1 MTDIPSSIPA
11 RTELRAHG
19 SAARRAN
26 AQRGVLFVLFAIL
39 GLLVVMPFAT
49 LVYTSFIKG
58 LPFSGNADYT
68 FTLANYGSLFTPELG
83 AAIVNTLITSIGA
96 TAIAM
101 TIGCALA
108 WLVARTDIPFKPMVH
123 LIALTPLFISLVVAS
138 ITWSLLGAGRTGYL
152 NIIFTSL
159 GLPFHINVQS
169 LAGIS
174 FVKGLYYVP
183 YPFIFVYGALT
194 LVHPDMEEAAAVHR
208 ANLWSSLRTITFPLV
223 KPAVIGAMLL
233 VMVSTAEEFPVPS
246 ILGAPVGIET
256 LSIRIYKLATQV
268 PGDPNGASA
277 VAIMLTAIVFALV
290 YTQRRVLQGKDYRTV
305 TGKGVQQRLLRLRG
319 LKGPAIAFVLLY
331 GFVALVLPILA
342 LIQGATR
349 ASLYIPNAK
358 ALFDPSQLTTQFLVE
373 ALKNPDMH
381 QGLTNSLLA
390 GGLTALFGGALFFA
404 LAYTVNRTKL
414 PGRHYL
420 EYLAMTPLAL
430 PALVMGLGIL
440 WTWVNIPLPVYGTL
454 AILVIAFTTRF
465 MPQGYRSMASSVS
478 QLHDDLEEAAM
489 VAGASRAEAIRRI
502 TLPLLRGTIVSTMFL
517 MIVLGMRELTASLFL
532 YTSDTRVLSIV
543 IYEAYENGFWTAVA
557 SLSLIY
563 TSVLVLLTIIGRRF
577 MRADL

>member
-1 MTDIPSSIPA
+1 MKVAAT
-11 RTELRAHG
+11 HG
-19 SAARRAN
+19 SASRRKL
-26 AQRGVLFVLFAIL
+26 AQTSVLVIL
-39 GLLVVMPFAT
+39 YGILALLIVMPFLT
-49 LVYTSFIKG
+49 LVYTSFITG
-58 LPFSGNADYT
+58 LPFSGGASHAFT
-68 FTLANYGSLFTPELG
+68 FRNYGALFTPELG
-83 AAIVNTLITSIGA
+83 SAIWNTIITSIGA
-96 TAIAM
+96 TSLAM
-101 TIGCALA
+101 IVGCALA
-108 WLVARTDIPFKPMVH
+108 WLVARTDIPFKPAIH

-152 NIIFTSL
+152 NIIFSSL

-169 LAGIS
+169 LGGIS

-183 YPFIFVYGALT
+183 YPFLFVYGALT

-208 ANLWSSLRTITFPLV
+208 ASLWRSLRKVTFPLV

-233 VMVSTAEEFPVPS
+233 VLVSTAEEFPVPS

-290 YTQRRVLQGKDYRTV
+290 YTQRRVLHGKDYRTV
-305 TGKGVQQRLLRLRG
+305 TGKGVQQRLIPLRG
-319 LKGPAIAFVLLY
+319 LKWPAFAFVLLY
-331 GFVALVLPILA
+331 GFVALVLPMLA

-349 ASLYIPNAK
+349 SNLFVPNAA
-358 ALFDPSQLTTQFLVE
+358 ALFDPSQLTTRFLIE
-373 ALKNPDMH
+373 ALYNPDMH
-381 QGLTNSLLA
+381 QGLKNSLLA
-390 GGLTALFGGALFFA
+390 GGLTAIFGGALFFA
-404 LAYTVNRTKL
+404 LAYTVGRTKI
-414 PGRHYL
+414 PGRQYL

-440 WTWVNIPLPVYGTL
+440 WTWVNLPLPVYGTL

-465 MPQGYRSMASSVS
+465 MPQGYRTVASSVS

-489 VAGASRAEAIRRI
+489 VAGASRATAIRRI

-517 MIVLGMRELTASLFL
+517 MVVLSMRELTASLFL

-543 IYEAYENGFWTAVA
+543 IYEAYENGFWTTVA

-563 TSVLVLLTIIGRRF
+563 TSVLVVLTIIGRRF
-577 MRADL
+577 MKANL